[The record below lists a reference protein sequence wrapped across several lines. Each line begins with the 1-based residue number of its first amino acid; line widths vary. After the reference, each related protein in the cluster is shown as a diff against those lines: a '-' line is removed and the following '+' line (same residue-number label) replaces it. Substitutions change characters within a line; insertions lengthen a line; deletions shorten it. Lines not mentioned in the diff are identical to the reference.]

1 MGDIMRAYV
10 PQHTMPWCM
19 CSSLLLMRLPPG
31 NTNSGCIR
39 GVATGKG

>member
-1 MGDIMRAYV
+1 MRDIMRAYV

-19 CSSLLLMRLPPG
+19 CSGLPLMRPPLG
-31 NTNSGCIR
+31 NNNSGCIR